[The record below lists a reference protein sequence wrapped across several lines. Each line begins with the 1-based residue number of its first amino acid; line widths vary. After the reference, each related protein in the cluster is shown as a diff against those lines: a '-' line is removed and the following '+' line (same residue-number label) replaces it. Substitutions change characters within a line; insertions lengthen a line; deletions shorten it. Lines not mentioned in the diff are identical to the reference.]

1 MIENYQRIVFGRND
15 ETRAKQNTV
24 YRLTVYDVN
33 LCIYSSKTVG
43 ENFVIR
49 QMSTV
54 KLLQKSG

>member
-54 KLLQKSG
+54 KLL